1 MVNFGLNSASI
12 LGIFLAVAGASLYF
26 LRSVRPELSRDH
38 DIFFAAVGL
47 LCGFIL
53 LFQGWRLDP
62 ILQFGQFLLT
72 GSTIFFAVESIRLRK
87 VATEQARRNTPTV
100 DRERPV
106 SRTRVYREEE
116 YDRRGDRTIP
126 ESYNAYE
133 GATPNYDSPRLRG
146 YEDPKPRSSRPRSL
160 REEEPRNRSYRS
172 REDRYSTSEP
182 PRTRRPANNPPR
194 RNGYD
199 DRNSYDEWSREDSW
213 DEPDYPNNNYSERRD
228 LGREQT
234 TRDRYERERPYSDDI
249 PRRSSRKPP
258 SNPVERPRN
267 YSNDD
272 LGRNYDD
279 GLGRSYEDDLG
290 DSYEDDSEVIATD
303 YVDYQ
308 PLDDL
313 GSSYDE
319 ESDYDDRGD
328 LNEAEALRDRENS
341 RPRRSSSDWDEPRNR
356 NNPPNSDY

>member
-116 YDRRGDRTIP
+116 FERDRGRSIP
-126 ESYNAYE
+126 DAYNNVYE
-133 GATPNYDSPRLRG
+133 GAAPNYDSPQLRG
-146 YEDPKPRSSRPRSL
+146 YDDPQPRSPRPRSL
-160 REEEPRNRSYRS
+160 RDEEPR
-172 REDRYSTSEP
+172 
-182 PRTRRPANNPPR
+182 PRTRPRPDRYTEDTVEPTRRRSKNVPPR
-194 RNGYD
+194 RNTRDNYD
-199 DRNSYDEWSREDSW
+199 VRSRQDGW
-213 DEPDYPNNNYSERRD
+213 DEPDYNNINRSADKRDRINSQNWDADPEEPFPPAPSPEERRPNPNRRPTN
-228 LGREQT
+228 LEK
-234 TRDRYERERPYSDDI
+234 RDRNYN
-249 PRRSSRKPP
+249 RS
-258 SNPVERPRN
+258 

-272 LGRNYDD
+272 LGTSYDD
-279 GLGRSYEDDLG
+279 GLGTSYEEDLRDNYERETNDD
-290 DSYEDDSEVIATD
+290 IA

-308 PLDDL
+308 PLENL
-313 GSSYDE
+313 G
-319 ESDYDDRGD
+319 SDYDDDDYEGEEARNEERG
-328 LNEAEALRDRENS
+328 NEYRDEDFGRMK
-341 RPRRSSSDWDEPRNR
+341 
-356 NNPPNSDY
+356 